1 MSSKSSKSP
10 KSSESDVV
18 VKEIVGA
25 IRRLIRAVSIDS
37 VKMSRQFSLT
47 APQSGVLRS
56 LARSGPVSSAD
67 LSRELCVT
75 PSNIT
80 GIIDRL
86 EKKGLVQRNRDSGD
100 RRVTLIQLSEA
111 GEQLSSS
118 LPDPIESRLIAG
130 LAELPPKEVKKLD
143 KALERIIDILDAKE
157 VEDAPLR

>member
-1 MSSKSSKSP
+1 MDSQN
-10 KSSESDVV
+10 DVV

-37 VKMSRQFSLT
+37 VKMSRRYSLT

-56 LARSGPVSSAD
+56 LSRGGPLSSAA

-86 EKKGLVQRNRDSGD
+86 EKKGLVHRSRMQGD
-100 RRVTLIQLSEA
+100 RRVTLIQLTEA
-111 GEQLSSS
+111 GAGLSRD
-118 LPDPIESRLIAG
+118 LPDPIEIRLISG
-130 LAELPPKEVKKLD
+130 LSQLPAKKVKKLD
-143 KALERIIDILDAKE
+143 DALKQIIDILDAKQ

>member
-1 MSSKSSKSP
+1 MAATDSQN
-10 KSSESDVV
+10 DAL

-37 VKMSRQFSLT
+37 VKMSRQYSLT

-56 LARSGPVSSAD
+56 LARTGPVSSAA

-86 EKKGLVQRNRDSGD
+86 EKKGLVQRRRNQGD
-100 RRVTLIQLSEA
+100 RRVTLIQLTEY
-111 GEQLSSS
+111 GQQLSGG
-118 LPDPIESRLIAG
+118 LPDPIEIRLISG
-130 LAELPPKEVKKLD
+130 LAELSPKEVKKLD
-143 KALERIIDILDAKE
+143 AALERIIDILDAKA

>member
-1 MSSKSSKSP
+1 MGSDN
-10 KSSESDVV
+10 DVV
-18 VKEIVGA
+18 IKQIVGA

-47 APQSGVLRS
+47 APQSGVLRALS
-56 LARSGPVSSAD
+56 RSGPMSSAS

-86 EKKGLVQRNRDSGD
+86 EKKGLVRRARKEGD
-100 RRVTLIQLSEA
+100 RRVSLIELTEA
-111 GEQLSSS
+111 GEQLSRS
-118 LPDPIESRLIAG
+118 LPDPIESRLISG
-130 LAELPPKEVKKLD
+130 LSELPPKEVKKLD
-143 KALERIIDILDAKE
+143 QALEQVIDILDAKE

>member
-1 MSSKSSKSP
+1 MASQN
-10 KSSESDVV
+10 DIL

-25 IRRLIRAVSIDS
+25 IRRLIRAISIDS

-86 EKKGLVQRNRDSGD
+86 ARLVN
-100 RRVTLIQLSEA
+100 EA
-111 GEQLSSS
+111 APELD
-118 LPDPIESRLIAG
+118 LPDPDPIAG
-130 LAELPPKEVKKLD
+130 VLRAEL
-143 KALERIIDILDAKE
+143 ERP
-157 VEDAPLR
+157 VTN